1 MEELQ
6 RVFMVEF
13 ELPSVFTEEFTSR
26 IPNQRLVIDSMLAK
40 GQVQSYSLSLDRRKL
55 WVVVKADAESD
66 VWNLLDK
73 FPLRDFM
80 EPFIHELMFHNAS
93 SPSMSFSLN

>member
-1 MEELQ
+1 MEEQQ

-13 ELPSVFTEEFTSR
+13 DLPAVFTEEFTSR
-26 IPNQRLVIDSMLAK
+26 IPNQRMIIDSMLAK
-40 GQVQSYSLSLDRRKL
+40 GQIQSYSLALDRRKL
-55 WVVVKADAESD
+55 WAIVQAESETE
-66 VWNLLDK
+66 VWMLLDK

-80 EPFIHELMFHNAS
+80 EPFIHELMFHNVS